1 MGLANAVSLA
11 EVGEQTSSVEVTRMF
26 WEDPARSLADDN
38 WVIVAPDGRLVA
50 YANLYTEAPWT
61 IYEFEAHVHPEQTG
75 RGLGGALLAAVEAR
89 ACRDLPRAP
98 AGTRVALV
106 GLARSGNAPAH
117 ALFTARGFQATRL
130 WKQMAIETDA
140 LPATPVPTPDGID
153 IRAFRRGLDERAVWL
168 ASEEAFEDH
177 WNYAPMPFEE
187 FMYFRI
193 EGAPDFDAAL
203 WFVAWDG
210 PDIVGVAICRTR
222 AEGTADTGRV
232 SLLGVRRPWRRRG
245 VGLALLDVALRAFQQ
260 RGQPRVGLSVDGS
273 SLTDAWR
280 LYERAGLRTT
290 HESTVFEKE
299 LRGGT

>member
-1 MGLANAVSLA
+1 MSSAPRLPPGYSIRPPTLADLDEVVGLENAVSLA

-61 IYEFEAHVHPEQTG
+61 VYEFEAHVHPEQTE

-98 AGTRVALV
+98 AGTRVTLV

-232 SLLGVRRPWRRRG
+232 SLLGIG
-245 VGLALLDVALRAFQQ
+245 G
-260 RGQPRVGLSVDGS
+260 
-273 SLTDAWR
+273 
-280 LYERAGLRTT
+280 
-290 HESTVFEKE
+290 
-299 LRGGT
+299 RGGGAAWGWRCSTWRCAPFNSAASRVSVSVSTAAA